1 MKQHFINGHLTDE
14 ALALYVEALK
24 LGQLAQLP
32 EGIQEHIQACDD
44 CHREVMDLYSLIAD
58 ADYSALGQHP
68 SFEQKQPK
76 RRNLYIRLT
85 YGALAL
91 AASLCALLYF
101 NTRENLNPSVPDTPI
116 QAFEDSIQQEETIT
130 ELPEQEV
137 AQEQPE
143 KREEIPQ
150 TEEQAPELLAA
161 NFDVSDNLEDLVGEF
176 TRSDIIKINNPSP
189 GAEFKPGQFISFAW
203 QQERPQPHFLIIVN
217 NQEEEI
223 FKIFLENGEYQ
234 YNEALPEGLYYW
246 KLESEDD
253 LLYVGKFFVR

>member
-1 MKQHFINGHLTDE
+1 MKHHLINGHLTDE
-14 ALALYVEALK
+14 ALALYTEALK
-24 LGQLAQLP
+24 LGHLAQLP
-32 EGIQEHIQACDD
+32 EGIQEHIQACED
-44 CHREVMDLYSLIAD
+44 CHREAMDLYSLIAD

-68 SFEQKQPK
+68 SFEKSAPK
-76 RRNLYIRLT
+76 KRNLYVRLT

-101 NTRENLNPSVPDTPI
+101 NSQENLNPSVPDTPI
-116 QAFEDSIQQEETIT
+116 QAFEDSIKQEEDIT
-130 ELPEQEV
+130 ELPQEEV
-137 AQEQPE
+137 AQEQSE
-143 KREEIPQ
+143 KREEMPKA
-150 TEEQAPELLAA
+150 EEQEPELLAG
-161 NFDVSDNLEDLVGEF
+161 NFEVSDNLEDLVGEF

-203 QQERPQPHFLIIVN
+203 QQEKPQPHFLIIVN

-223 FKIFLENGEYQ
+223 FKIFLEDGEYQ
-234 YNEALPEGLYYW
+234 YKEALSKGLYYW

>member
-1 MKQHFINGHLTDE
+1 M
-14 ALALYVEALK
+14 ALYTEALK

-32 EGIQEHIQACDD
+32 EGIQQHIQDCDE
-44 CHREVMDLYSLIAD
+44 CHREAMDLYSLIAD
-58 ADYSALGQHP
+58 TDYNALGKHP
-68 SFEQKQPK
+68 TFEKSAPK
-76 RRNLYIRLT
+76 KRNLYIRLT

-116 QAFEDSIQQEETIT
+116 HAFEDSIKQKEEVTDLPQEEI
-130 ELPEQEV
+130 

-143 KREEIPQ
+143 APPKTPKTE
-150 TEEQAPELLAA
+150 TEEPALLAG
-161 NFDVSDNLEDLVGEF
+161 NFEVSDNLEDLVGEF

-203 QQERPQPHFLIIVN
+203 QQENPEPHFLIIVN

-223 FKIFLENGEYQ
+223 FKIFIENGDYQ
-234 YNEALPEGLYYW
+234 YKEALPEGLYYW